1 MAMSKMP
8 SLSAMHLR
16 YSLNYLTLRLK
27 SDNTVSTPTSS
38 KQSQETRPQLPQKPK
53 MRFINDRKS
62 KIVSEL
68 HKEGAKRWKEL
79 GEEAKRPYVERYE
92 NAKRSWLA
100 EKAQMEAQFEAI
112 EDKRDEV
119 NREPLPWFSSKYN
132 GYTLFYTELQIQ
144 MQFRIQFMADEL
156 KEADKELNREW
167 SELSDEEREK
177 YVEPF
182 EVETVLYNAQMNEC
196 RAENKRN
203 RKVGKVKNRK
213 MSIHQM
219 ADIWATILSLPHEDE

>member
-1 MAMSKMP
+1 MALSKMP
-8 SLSAMHLR
+8 SLSARYLQ
-16 YSLNYLTLRLK
+16 YSLTYLTLRLK
-27 SDNTVSTPTSS
+27 SDYTVSTPTPS
-38 KQSQETRPQLPQKPK
+38 KQSRETRPQLPQKPK

-68 HKEGAKRWKEL
+68 HKEGAKRWKEMS
-79 GEEAKRPYVERYE
+79 EEAKRPYVERYE
-92 NAKRSWLA
+92 NAKESWIA

-112 EDKRDEV
+112 EDKRDEKE
-119 NREPLPWFSSKYN
+119 NSRYN
-132 GYTLFYTELQIQ
+132 GSTLFYTELQIQ

-167 SELSDEEREK
+167 SELSEEERGK
-177 YVEPF
+177 YVKPF
-182 EVETVLYNAQMNEC
+182 EVETVLYNAQMDEC

-213 MSIHQM
+213 MSMHQM
-219 ADIWATILSLPHEDE
+219 ADLWATILSLPHEDE